1 MNIKNKLP
9 KGLVLIGLADTVG
22 NGFSA
27 LFWLIIASLLLPSE
41 YGEIS
46 YVLAIAGLVS
56 MIALFSTQN
65 TMLFIMQKM

>member
-27 LFWLIIASLLLPSE
+27 LFWLIIASLLDVFKFGCTASP
-41 YGEIS
+41 
-46 YVLAIAGLVS
+46 V
-56 MIALFSTQN
+56 
-65 TMLFIMQKM
+65 K